1 MPIMVDVHEPQFFI
15 ENISES
21 QSIPLS
27 EGDFLIE
34 VQGKRKIIVERKTW
48 DDAYNSWKSKRLE
61 DQISR
66 MVENYD
72 DYLLIIEGNKSGS
85 RLFRSRKFNL
95 LDGLQT
101 FLNRM
106 SLEVIPVV
114 YTGSKK
120 KTAAYLES
128 LHSRVES
135 GNYGMLVRKTTV
147 VKSSRNVY
155 HNIMSLIPGITI
167 ERSKELYSH
176 FHSLRDF
183 ISNIES
189 AKNLHPENKRWA
201 TNVRKL
207 EAFMVE
213 EWSENQERELI
224 KQVSNKERL
233 NTSNHESENHE

>member
-1 MPIMVDVHEPQFFI
+1 
-15 ENISES
+15 
-21 QSIPLS
+21 
-27 EGDFLIE
+27 
-34 VQGKRKIIVERKTW
+34 
-48 DDAYNSWKSKRLE
+48 
-61 DQISR
+61 
-66 MVENYD
+66 
-72 DYLLIIEGNKSGS
+72 
-85 RLFRSRKFNL
+85 
-95 LDGLQT
+95 
-101 FLNRM
+101 
-106 SLEVIPVV
+106 
-114 YTGSKK
+114 
-120 KTAAYLES
+120 
-128 LHSRVES
+128 
-135 GNYGMLVRKTTV
+135 MLVRKTTV

-224 KQVSNKERL
+224 KQVSNEERL